1 MEKITWIPKFKSD
14 DSLLIENRYR
24 IFSDGC
30 VYDTKEGKDIPERI
44 FKLRDEII
52 KNAKD
57 VPYF

>member
-1 MEKITWIPKFKSD
+1 MKIIWITDLKSE

-30 VYDTKEGKDIPERI
+30 VYDTKENKDIPLRI
-44 FKLRDEII
+44 FKLRDQII

>member
-1 MEKITWIPKFKSD
+1 MKIEWVTDLKSE
-14 DSLLIENRYR
+14 DSLLIEHRYR

-57 VPYF
+57 VTYF

>member
-1 MEKITWIPKFKSD
+1 MKIIWITDCKSQ

-52 KNAKD
+52 KNAKE
-57 VPYF
+57 VTYF

>member
-1 MEKITWIPKFKSD
+1 MKIIWITDSKSE

-52 KNAKD
+52 KNAKE
-57 VPYF
+57 VTYF

>member
-1 MEKITWIPKFKSD
+1 MKIIWITDSKSK
-14 DSLLIENRYR
+14 DSLLIKNRYR

-57 VPYF
+57 VTYF